1 VGLIETETTTVVDPK
16 EEPPRAVHGYQQGW
30 LHTSADRQIHRAVLV
45 NRLQRT
51 GFDIPMFLADV
62 DLDSE
67 EGAEPPGIA
76 GASGCALA
84 GASLLHAQEH
94 FDEGRPEHA
103 RLALDSAEG
112 YLAQALLTL
121 HLLRIQISAGGLQ

>member
-1 VGLIETETTTVVDPK
+1 MTSFDYIVVGAHPLDLL
-16 EEPPRAVHGYQQGW
+16 RAAA
-30 LHTSADRQIHRAVLV
+30 TDRQIHRAVLV
-45 NRLQRT
+45 NRLQQT
-51 GFDIPMFLADV
+51 GFDIPMLLA

-94 FDEGRPEHA
+94 FDESRPEHA

-121 HLLRIQISAGGLQ
+121 HLLRIQITAGGLQY